1 MIKVLDKEKV
11 EKFFEMDFRR
21 DFKEHETDWYLER
34 VPDSFYKE
42 APDTT
47 CRLHEISDVVS
58 NEISMYSFHSNGID
72 HGFYCKPSWDW
83 INPLAKYLN
92 GKKVLDVM
100 AGNGLIS
107 LCLKHRGVDID
118 ACDRATG
125 KNNKYTTF
133 RAWDYPI
140 MPGEDYIIGQ
150 AVNEI
155 IYDTLLLIWPEYD
168 GDGSDKIICDNFLVT
183 NPNGEIIFI
192 GENEGGCTGSKDFF
206 EAYELEY
213 FEDIGQHYISSWG
226 IYDGIFKVKRI
237 EN

>member
-34 VPDSFYKE
+34 VPDTFYKE
-42 APDTT
+42 V
-47 CRLHEISDVVS
+47 EKVVS
-58 NEISMYSFHSNGID
+58 MNRDIMKVDVEFESVVFHRAGMEN
-72 HGFYCKPSWDW
+72 GFYCKPSWDW
-83 INPLAKYLN
+83 IDPLSNYLKN
-92 GKKVLDVM
+92 KKVLDTM
-100 AGNGLIS
+100 TGNGLIP